1 MLDYLRD
8 LHPYSFTVVSKV
20 PRNIAEVAMGT
31 FSGRLFQLVDAQFRK
46 DQSGRVV
53 FLPYGPRKTGYYVE
67 TPSDDRKIKSFV
79 AIYTAASLLFQVLG
93 FLSSYLLMQA
103 VIFPD
108 RPTTRAGKLEVGLI
122 VYGISALIFW
132 FGPRWLLWK
141 LYREVLPGVCSS
153 LSEASPAST
162 RDLEKTENPL
172 QRRMVVIFIFVGAFL
187 ILVGVLLAAWFVH
200 LHR

>member
-1 MLDYLRD
+1 
-8 LHPYSFTVVSKV
+8 
-20 PRNIAEVAMGT
+20 MGT
-31 FSGRLFQLVDAQFRK
+31 FSGRLLQLVDAQFRK

-67 TPSDDRKIKSFV
+67 TPSDDQKIKSLV
-79 AIYTAASLLFQVLG
+79 AIYTAASGLFQVLG

-108 RPTTRAGKLEVGLI
+108 RPTTRAGKMEVGLI
-122 VYGISALIFW
+122 VYGISSLVFW

-141 LYREVLPGVCSS
+141 LYREMLPRVCSS
-153 LSEASPAST
+153 LREASPAST
-162 RDLEKTENPL
+162 CDLQETEKHL
-172 QRRMVVIFIFVGAFL
+172 QPRMFLIVVGATL
-187 ILVGVLLAAWFVH
+187 ILGGVLLAALFIG